1 MENQPNTTVRMF
13 GCLHTLRKER
23 GLAPAAELHVPPAGC
38 NGFDLAERL
47 DLPLD
52 KIEGIFINNL
62 AHSLDALVHPG
73 DKVAFIPTGVP
84 GPHRYSL
91 GIHASGKHL
100 R

>member
-1 MENQPNTTVRMF
+1 MEHHPNTTVRMF

-23 GLAPAAELHVPPAGC
+23 GLEPSAEMFIPPQGRS
-38 NGFDLAERL
+38 GFELAEQL
-47 DLPLD
+47 ELPLD

-62 AHSLDALVHPG
+62 AHSLDAIVHSG
-73 DKVAFIPTGVP
+73 DQVAFIPTGVP

-91 GIHASGKHL
+91 GIHSAGKHL